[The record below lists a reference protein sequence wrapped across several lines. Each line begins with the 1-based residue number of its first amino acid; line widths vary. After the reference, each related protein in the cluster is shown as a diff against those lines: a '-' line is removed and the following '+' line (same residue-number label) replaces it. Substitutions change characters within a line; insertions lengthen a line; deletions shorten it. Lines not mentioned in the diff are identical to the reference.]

1 VVAEVLVFVSNMDE
15 KYSQRFG
22 VAKNR

>member
-1 VVAEVLVFVSNMDE
+1 VAEVLVFVSNMDE
-15 KYSQRFG
+15 KYSKRFG